1 MTQHLDDIINN
12 IKDAIEPDDFIDR
25 LGISAEDLAERL
37 NITINMLCGAYREE
51 IAEDLQLFEDVYNFD
66 TDEGGC

>member
-25 LGISAEDLAERL
+25 LGISVEDLAERL

-51 IAEDLQLFEDVYNFD
+51 IAEDLQLFEDVYNYD
-66 TDEGGC
+66 SDEGSC

>member
-37 NITINMLCGAYREE
+37 NITINTLCGVYREE

-66 TDEGGC
+66 TDEGSC

>member
-37 NITINMLCGAYREE
+37 NITINMLCGVYREE

>member
-12 IKDAIEPDDFIDR
+12 IKDAVEPDDFIDR

-37 NITINMLCGAYREE
+37 NITINTLCGVYREE
-51 IAEDLQLFEDVYNFD
+51 IAEDLQLFEDVYNFSD
-66 TDEGGC
+66 DERGC

>member
-37 NITINMLCGAYREE
+37 NITINTLCGVYREE
-51 IAEDLQLFEDVYNFD
+51 IAEDLQLFEDVYNYD
-66 TDEGGC
+66 SDEGSY